1 MFEQSYKIVNSW
13 IYLWIGFI
21 ASIVYLIFFHTGWH
35 LLIIIAILW
44 FSDRLLIKNK
54 QIAKEQSELILK
66 NL

>member
-1 MFEQSYKIVNSW
+1 MLEQSYKIVNSW

-21 ASIVYLIFFHTGWH
+21 ASITYLIFFHTGWN
-35 LLIIIAILW
+35 LLIILAIVY

-54 QIAKEQSELILK
+54 QIQKEQEEILLK